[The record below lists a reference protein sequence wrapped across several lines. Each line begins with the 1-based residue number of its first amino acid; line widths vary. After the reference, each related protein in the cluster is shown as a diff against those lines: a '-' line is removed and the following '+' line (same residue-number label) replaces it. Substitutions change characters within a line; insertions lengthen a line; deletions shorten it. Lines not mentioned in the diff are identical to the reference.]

1 MEVNH
6 GNGGAWPVAWRPQP
20 PRGPPSGEGRG
31 GLAGDRPGPER
42 ESQGPPRC
50 PRTQQGRRVWGQA
63 RGLAPSV
70 ELRPPELA
78 FAHCPAISLRG
89 RPGGASGLARGLIG
103 LGPHGTPP
111 TGAPCVPL
119 GLSHRAPPQG
129 GPGHVRTT
137 VCHWSTERRSARGP
151 PQTRVRHQQG
161 SSSVERAKIP
171 RDPTEAGPGVLRAV
185 ALAVWH
191 PETVKPWASDR
202 AWQGPQRQRGQHW
215 AGNPEGQRPGGWPRS
230 DLMHTE

>member
-1 MEVNH
+1 M
-6 GNGGAWPVAWRPQP
+6 ARVAWRPQP

-50 PRTQQGRRVWGQA
+50 PRSQQGRRVWGQA

-70 ELRPPELA
+70 ELRPPNWRPLSR
-78 FAHCPAISLRG
+78 HLPAGAPRRG
-89 RPGGASGLARGLIG
+89 FRVGT
-103 LGPHGTPP
+103 GPHRPRPSRNAPHRGALCAAWAVPP
-111 TGAPCVPL
+111 
-119 GLSHRAPPQG
+119 SPPAR

-202 AWQGPQRQRGQHW
+202 AWQGPQRQRTL
-215 AGNPEGQRPGGWPRS
+215 GWQPRRATTGR
-230 DLMHTE
+230 LAPQ